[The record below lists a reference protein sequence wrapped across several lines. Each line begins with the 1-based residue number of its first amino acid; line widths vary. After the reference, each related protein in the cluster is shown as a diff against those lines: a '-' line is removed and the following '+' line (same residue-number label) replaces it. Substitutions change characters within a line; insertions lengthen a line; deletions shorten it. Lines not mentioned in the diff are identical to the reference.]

1 MIYMYICLILTLFFQ
16 SVFFS
21 TCIYNDPLFCC
32 YIPSLPFEALCW
44 QACCYQ
50 SARPCS
56 LFNCREVP
64 WKADSPSRKCTLST
78 LWSLCYHM
86 FLLKLIIGWLFIFA
100 GSSLWEVF
108 TPIWK
113 LYHILAF
120 EAKNQSPFPFP
131 ERIMVDQQLNNRIF
145 VMKAIKLKNLGK
157 ILSPPSSLALSHK
170 GLALQKSSP
179 RTWSYSRWKIGQ
191 HLWSFSRK

>member
-1 MIYMYICLILTLFFQ
+1 MWSWYPNDIYMSYSYFI
-16 SVFFS
+16 FS

-64 WKADSPSRKCTLST
+64 WKADTPSRKCTLST

-86 FLLKLIIGWLFIFA
+86 FLLKLMIGWLFIFA
-100 GSSLWEVF
+100 GSSLSEVF

-131 ERIMVDQQLNNRIF
+131 ERIMLDITDQQLNDRIF

-157 ILSPPSSLALSHK
+157 ILSPPPSLALSHK
-170 GLALQKSSP
+170 GLALQKPSP
-179 RTWSYSRWKIGQ
+179 RTWLYSR
-191 HLWSFSRK
+191 

>member
-1 MIYMYICLILTLFFQ
+1 MWSWYPNDIYMSYSYFI
-16 SVFFS
+16 FS

-64 WKADSPSRKCTLST
+64 WKADTPSRKCTLST
-78 LWSLCYHM
+78 LWSLCYQM
-86 FLLKLIIGWLFIFA
+86 FLLKLMIGWLFIFA
-100 GSSLWEVF
+100 GSSLSEVF

-131 ERIMVDQQLNNRIF
+131 ERIMLDITDQQLNNRIF
-145 VMKAIKLKNLGK
+145 VMKPIKLKNLGK

-170 GLALQKSSP
+170 GLALQKPSP
-179 RTWSYSRWKIGQ
+179 RTWSYSR
-191 HLWSFSRK
+191 